1 MPCPRC
7 VSAWGRPSA
16 AAEQT
21 GQLAAD
27 PDPAVKNGAELLDRL
42 IKDIVSEQAATYYV
56 DVAPEPDD
64 KDGGSVHSESEP
76 EQTLA
81 FSLPRFIPLLR
92 ERIYNYNPFT
102 RQFLVSWLQL
112 LDSIPEL
119 DLITHLPEFLD
130 GLIKYLADSGSD
142 VLVSVQNL
150 LADLLREVCEVA
162 AVQRAKE
169 REFRRRDEDRASEE
183 APPEAGED
191 AESEGYGAGAWVPG
205 QGVQIDHA
213 AVIQIL
219 VSWMSINGVVEEIQV
234 VCLRWLAELV
244 QVVQDVIIPFTPQ
257 LIPLILG
264 CLPHHSPA
272 IRLAAEETNQNLYRA
287 ISQIQPCASPVA
299 GASDTSELSPRE
311 DRPNGDSSPP
321 LGSKEVKEPEALA
334 NDMAQLAIDNDLLDY
349 GLTVNALTLQF
360 LNENEETR
368 LAALEWLLMLHSKV
382 PDRVLSLED
391 GTFPALL
398 KTLSDP
404 SDQVIRLDLQL
415 LSQISGRNSDE
426 GFFWH
431 FMTNLL
437 GLFMT
442 DRGLLEQRGSL
453 IIRQLCL
460 HLTGDRI
467 YKTLGEILEKDEVR
481 SDTLSTRKQAD
492 DPQDLEFASSMVQNL
507 SLIMITSP
515 ELADFRKR
523 LKNLESKDGQAL
535 FTNLYRSF
543 SHNAVATF
551 TLCLLAGAYEHACSL
566 LPVFAD
572 LETTMPL
579 FVQIDK
585 LVQLLESPIFT
596 GPPSPSE
603 KISDLTSTAGLRLQ
617 LLEPERYPYLYK
629 ALYGILMLLPQ
640 STAFTTLRA
649 RLGSVSNLGFL
660 HAVPRA

>member
-1 MPCPRC
+1 M
-7 VSAWGRPSA
+7 
-16 AAEQT
+16 
-21 GQLAAD
+21 
-27 PDPAVKNGAELLDRL
+27 NGAELLDRL

-56 DVAPEPDD
+56 DTPT
-64 KDGGSVHSESEP
+64 DGKESTHSDSEP

-92 ERIYNYNPFT
+92 ERIYNYNPWT
-102 RQFLVSWLQL
+102 RQFLVSWLLL

-119 DLITHLPEFLD
+119 DLISYLPEFLD
-130 GLIKYLADSGSD
+130 GLIKYLADSGTD

-150 LADLLREVCEVA
+150 LADFLREIGEVA

-169 REFRRRDEDRASEE
+169 REYRRRVEERARAEEIRRGKQPEGADGPTEPEEEVPEESLERGDDES
-183 APPEAGED
+183 
-191 AESEGYGAGAWVPG
+191 SGYGAGAWVPG
-205 QGVQIDHA
+205 QGVQIDHG
-213 AVIQIL
+213 AVVQIL
-219 VSWMSINGVVEEIQV
+219 VSWLSIPGVVEEIQV

-244 QVVQDVIIPFTPQ
+244 QVVPDVIIPFTPQ

-287 ISQIQPCASPVA
+287 IAQLPSSSPPPTA
-299 GASDTSELSPRE
+299 DDTKSTKDKTTGSPPMMSVPKELAPRQ
-311 DRPNGDSSPP
+311 NGDSVSNLALEASKISLDSEELPP
-321 LGSKEVKEPEALA
+321 
-334 NDMAQLAIDNDLLDY
+334 DLLDY
-349 GLTVNALTLQF
+349 GSTVNALTLQF

-368 LAALEWLLMLHSKV
+368 LAALEWLLVLHAKV
-382 PDRVLSLED
+382 PDKILSLED

-404 SDQVIRLDLQL
+404 AEQVIRLDLQL
-415 LSQISGRNSDE
+415 LSQISSRSTEDGY
-426 GFFWH
+426 FFH

-437 GLFMT
+437 GLFTT

-460 HLTGDRI
+460 HLNGDRI
-467 YKTLGEILEKDEVR
+467 YKTLGEILEKDEVGPV
-481 SDTLSTRKQAD
+481 AD
-492 DPQDLEFASSMVQNL
+492 LQQLATDDSEQDLEFASSMVQNL
-507 SLIMITSP
+507 GLIMITSP

-523 LKNLESKDGQAL
+523 LKNLETKDGQAL
-535 FTNLYRSF
+535 FVNLYRSF

-551 TLCLLAGAYEHACSL
+551 TLCLLAQAYEHACNL
-566 LPVFAD
+566 LPVFAE

-596 GPPSPSE
+596 CASLSAIP
-603 KISDLTSTAGLRLQ
+603 
-617 LLEPERYPYLYK
+617 
-629 ALYGILMLLPQ
+629 
-640 STAFTTLRA
+640 
-649 RLGSVSNLGFL
+649 LGDC
-660 HAVPRA
+660 